1 MIYRL
6 IVFSKTFAVFTGL
19 LVVVCIVLNNS
30 TVNFNQS
37 VTAGKVNS
45 SLIVNLGYLNENLI
59 ANGNHIFNLFNTL
72 NIKF

>member
-19 LVVVCIVLNNS
+19 LFLVSTVLNNG